1 MQHTTL
7 ADIDFISKFNHVFYE
22 YIIENDNCDIFNA
35 YLTSLYQYNYI
46 NNAQFCC
53 CFHQHDIN
61 ETCDI
66 INNLRKELYL
76 KNEDNVHFNHLNFNC
91 DCNKLYKNFCNHFE
105 NCENL
110 NKINNTN
117 NNCCCKKKNKHNLE
131 VIFSKSFKEQK
142 NPLNDNNKN
151 LINIGNKYNINL
163 SINMHNIPN
172 YEKMKL
178 LVGKNRIIYE
188 TMNFLI
194 NQDIDNNKLIIY
206 NDEMI
211 NLKQLAEI
219 IIEYYKERYNLNN
232 FIQYDIKIIE
242 DINNFEKNNNISLKD
257 INKFF
262 YFIFIHDNKLI
273 DKENW
278 FQFRNK
284 NKFVFFH

>member
-1 MQHTTL
+1 
-7 ADIDFISKFNHVFYE
+7 
-22 YIIENDNCDIFNA
+22 
-35 YLTSLYQYNYI
+35 
-46 NNAQFCC
+46 
-53 CFHQHDIN
+53 
-61 ETCDI
+61 
-66 INNLRKELYL
+66 LRKELYL
-76 KNEDNVHFNHLNFNC
+76 KNEDNVHFNHLNFHC

-110 NKINNTN
+110 NKINNTK

-142 NPLNDNNKN
+142 NPSSDNNKN

-163 SINMHNIPN
+163 SINMNNIPN

-178 LVGKNRIIYE
+178 LVGKNRIIFE
-188 TMNFLI
+188 TMNYLI
-194 NQDIDNNKLIIY
+194 KQDIDNNKLIIY

-219 IIEYYKERYNLNN
+219 IIEYYKERYNLNH

-242 DINNFEKNNNISLKD
+242 DINNFEINNNISLKD

-278 FQFRNK
+278 FKFRNK
-284 NKFVFFH
+284 NKFVFFSKEEILIDGINMNRLKIENLSEYEYYIKYQSEKIKCKSEKSFREYILSKIKN